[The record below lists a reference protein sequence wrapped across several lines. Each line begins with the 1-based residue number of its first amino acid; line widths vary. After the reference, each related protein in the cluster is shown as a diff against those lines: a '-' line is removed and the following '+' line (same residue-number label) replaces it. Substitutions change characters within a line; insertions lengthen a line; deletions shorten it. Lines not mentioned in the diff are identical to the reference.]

1 MILEKREYERK
12 KYVILNE
19 TNYGD
24 SFHGK
29 YFFEKNNLIEKYNV
43 KTVLDVGTGKGD
55 AVNYMN
61 SIGLEASGVDFAIEP
76 KMEYD
81 KSKFIKSFA
90 HDIPVEDKSFDCI
103 TSFDMLEHCLEED
116 VDLVFKEFQR
126 IAKKL
131 LVMSICFN
139 KSTTKKILTDKNID
153 GQLHPTVKP
162 YEWWYEKIKKIGDIK
177 KQDGYFICSIK

>member
-1 MILEKREYERK
+1 MISDKREYERK

-24 SFHGK
+24 SFHGRH
-29 YFFEKNNLIEKYNV
+29 FFEKNNLIEKYNI

-61 SIGLEASGVDFAIEP
+61 SIGLESSGVDFAIEP
-76 KMEYD
+76 KIEYD

-90 HDIPVEDKSFDCI
+90 HNIPVEDKSFDCI

-116 VDLVFKEFQR
+116 VDLVF
-126 IAKKL
+126 
-131 LVMSICFN
+131 V
-139 KSTTKKILTDKNID
+139 
-153 GQLHPTVKP
+153 
-162 YEWWYEKIKKIGDIK
+162 
-177 KQDGYFICSIK
+177 